1 MENNLN
7 QDESSK
13 LLLKVVT
20 CQTSSFR
27 TLIEALKEIL
37 KDVNIKFTI
46 QEPDQPNTGAMT
58 IVAMNISTSVL
69 IKLKIPASSFDS
81 YYCKPRNG
89 KQLLVGVNMNS
100 LYKLIKT
107 MNNEDNLTLY
117 IDENDINNLCIKLE
131 NGEKNLV
138 TTYKLKLLEISDTS
152 IPIPDAS
159 FPFMISIP
167 SAGFHKIIRDTSSI
181 AEYIDI
187 QFIDTINNPNTLI
200 FSCRGDFASQTTTF
214 TDKTTGFF
222 INKTEEVDKN
232 DTIVQGLYDLKN
244 LSLFSK
250 CGNLCNNIELYMMN
264 KYPLFIKYKVGNLG
278 EVYLVLSPINTNNNL
293 IESDDD
299 DDDDDDDDNDNDD

>member
-1 MENNLN
+1 MEDNLL
-7 QDESSK
+7 QDDTSK

-46 QEPDQPNTGAMT
+46 QESDQPNSGGMS

-69 IKLKIPASSFDS
+69 IKLKIPASSFDT
-81 YYCKPRNG
+81 YHCKPKNS

-100 LYKLIKT
+100 FYKLIKT

-138 TTYKLKLLEISDTS
+138 TTYKLKLLELSDTI
-152 IPIPDAS
+152 IPIPDAT

-167 SAGFHKIIRDTSSI
+167 SDRFHKIIRDTSSI

-187 QFIDTINNPNTLI
+187 KFIDTQDNPNTLM
-200 FSCRGDFASQTTTF
+200 FSCRGEFASQVTTF

-222 INKTEEVDKN
+222 ISKTEEIDKN

-244 LSLFSK
+244 LTLFSK

-264 KYPLFIKYKVGNLG
+264 KYPLFIKYQVGNLG
-278 EVYLVLSPINTNNNL
+278 NVFLVLSPINTNNNL

-299 DDDDDDDDNDNDD
+299 DDSNNSD

>member
-1 MENNLN
+1 MENNLI
-7 QDESSK
+7 QEDTSK

-46 QEPDQPNTGAMT
+46 QEPDQPNSGGLS
-58 IVAMNISTSVL
+58 IIAMNISTSVL

-81 YYCKPRNG
+81 YHCKPRNG

-107 MNNEDNLTLY
+107 MSNEDNLTLY

-138 TTYKLKLLEISDTS
+138 TTYKLKLLELSDTN
-152 IPIPDAS
+152 IPIQDAS

-167 SAGFHKIIRDTSSI
+167 SDRFHKIIRDSSSI

-187 QFIDTINNPNTLI
+187 KFIDTTDNPNTLI
-200 FSCRGDFASQTTTF
+200 FSCRGEFASQTTTI
-214 TDKTTGFF
+214 TDKTIGFF
-222 INKTEEVDKN
+222 INKTEEIDKN

-250 CGNLCNNIELYMMN
+250 CGNLCNNIELFMMN
-264 KYPLFIKYKVGNLG
+264 KYPLFIKYQVGNLG
-278 EVYLVLSPINTNNNL
+278 NVYLILSPINTNNNL
-293 IESDDD
+293 IDS
-299 DDDDDDDDNDNDD
+299 DDDDDNDDDSSD

>member
-1 MENNLN
+1 MEDNLL
-7 QDESSK
+7 QDDTSN

-46 QEPDQPNTGAMT
+46 QESEQPNSGGMS

-69 IKLKIPASSFDS
+69 IKLKIPASSFDT
-81 YYCKPRNG
+81 YYCKPKNG

-100 LYKLIKT
+100 FYKLIKT
-107 MNNEDNLTLY
+107 MSNEDNLTLY

-131 NGEKNLV
+131 NGEKNLI
-138 TTYKLKLLEISDTS
+138 TTYKLKLLELSDTI
-152 IPIPDAS
+152 IPIPDAT

-167 SAGFHKIIRDTSSI
+167 SDRFHKIIRDTSSI

-187 QFIDTINNPNTLI
+187 KFIDTQDNPNTLM
-200 FSCRGDFASQTTTF
+200 FSCRGEFASQVTTF
-214 TDKTTGFF
+214 TDKTSGFF
-222 INKTEEVDKN
+222 ISKTEEVNKN

-244 LSLFSK
+244 LTLFSK

-264 KYPLFIKYKVGNLG
+264 KYPLFIKYQVGNLG
-278 EVYLVLSPINTNNNL
+278 NVYLVLSPINTNNNL
-293 IESDDD
+293 IESDDED
-299 DDDDDDDDNDNDD
+299 DINSD

>member
-1 MENNLN
+1 MENILN
-7 QDESSK
+7 QEDTSK

-46 QEPDQPNTGAMT
+46 QEQDQPNSGGMT

-69 IKLKIPASSFDS
+69 IKLKVPASSFDS

-107 MNNEDNLTLY
+107 MSNEDNLTLY

-138 TTYKLKLLEISDTS
+138 TTYKLKLLELSDTN

-167 SAGFHKIIRDTSSI
+167 SDRFHKIIRDTSSI

-187 QFIDTINNPNTLI
+187 KFIDTTENPNTLI
-200 FSCRGDFASQTTTF
+200 FSCRGEFASQTTTF

-222 INKTEEVDKN
+222 INKTEEVDQN

-264 KYPLFIKYKVGNLG
+264 KYPLFIKYQVGNLG
-278 EVYLVLSPINTNNNL
+278 NVFLVLSPINTNNNL
-293 IESDDD
+293 LESDDEND
-299 DDDDDDDDNDNDD
+299 DDEISD

>member
-1 MENNLN
+1 MEDNLL
-7 QDESSK
+7 QDDTSN

-46 QEPDQPNTGAMT
+46 QESDQSNSGGMS

-69 IKLKIPASSFDS
+69 IKLKIPASSFDT
-81 YYCKPRNG
+81 YYCKPKNG

-100 LYKLIKT
+100 FYKLIKT
-107 MNNEDNLTLY
+107 MSNEDNLTLY

-131 NGEKNLV
+131 NGEKNLI
-138 TTYKLKLLEISDTS
+138 TTYKLKLLELSDTI
-152 IPIPDAS
+152 IPIPDAT

-167 SAGFHKIIRDTSSI
+167 SDRFHKIIRDTSSI

-187 QFIDTINNPNTLI
+187 KFIDTQDNPNTLM
-200 FSCRGDFASQTTTF
+200 FSCRGEFASQVTTF
-214 TDKTTGFF
+214 TDKTSGFF
-222 INKTEEVDKN
+222 ISKTEEVDKN

-244 LSLFSK
+244 LTLFSK

-264 KYPLFIKYKVGNLG
+264 KYPLFIKYQVGNLG
-278 EVYLVLSPINTNNNL
+278 NVYLVLSPINTNNNL
-293 IESDDD
+293 IESDDED
-299 DDDDDDDDNDNDD
+299 DINSD

>member
-1 MENNLN
+1 MEDNLI
-7 QDESSK
+7 QDDTST

-46 QEPDQPNTGAMT
+46 QESDQPNSGGMS

-69 IKLKIPASSFDS
+69 IKLKIPASSFDT
-81 YYCKPRNG
+81 YYCKPKNS

-100 LYKLIKT
+100 FYKLIKT
-107 MNNEDNLTLY
+107 MSNEDNLTLY

-131 NGEKNLV
+131 NGEKNLI
-138 TTYKLKLLEISDTS
+138 TTYKLKLLELSDTI
-152 IPIPDAS
+152 IPIPDAT

-167 SAGFHKIIRDTSSI
+167 SDRFHKIIRDTSSI

-187 QFIDTINNPNTLI
+187 KFIDTQDNPNTLM
-200 FSCRGDFASQTTTF
+200 FSCRGEFASQVTTF
-214 TDKTTGFF
+214 TDKTSGFF
-222 INKTEEVDKN
+222 ISKTEEVDKN

-244 LSLFSK
+244 LTLFSK

-264 KYPLFIKYKVGNLG
+264 KYPLFIKYQVGNLG
-278 EVYLVLSPINTNNNL
+278 NVFLVLSPINTNNNL

-299 DDDDDDDDNDNDD
+299 NDDINSD

>member
-1 MENNLN
+1 MEDNLL
-7 QDESSK
+7 QDDTSN

-46 QEPDQPNTGAMT
+46 QESEQPNSGGMS

-69 IKLKIPASSFDS
+69 IKLKIPASSFDT
-81 YYCKPRNG
+81 YYCKPKNG

-100 LYKLIKT
+100 FYKLIKT
-107 MNNEDNLTLY
+107 MSNEDNLTLY

-131 NGEKNLV
+131 NGEKNLI
-138 TTYKLKLLEISDTS
+138 TTYKLKLLELSDTI
-152 IPIPDAS
+152 IPIPDAT

-167 SAGFHKIIRDTSSI
+167 SDRFHKIIRDTSSI

-187 QFIDTINNPNTLI
+187 KFIDTQDNPNTLM
-200 FSCRGDFASQTTTF
+200 FSCRGEFASQVTTF
-214 TDKTTGFF
+214 TDKTSGFF
-222 INKTEEVDKN
+222 ISKTEEVDKN

-244 LSLFSK
+244 LTLFSK

-264 KYPLFIKYKVGNLG
+264 KYPLFIKYQVGNLG
-278 EVYLVLSPINTNNNL
+278 NVYLVLSPINTNNNL
-293 IESDDD
+293 IESDDED
-299 DDDDDDDDNDNDD
+299 DINSD

>member
-1 MENNLN
+1 MEDTLIQEDN
-7 QDESSK
+7 SK
-13 LLLKVVT
+13 LILKVVT

-46 QEPDQPNTGAMT
+46 QEPDQPNSGGLT
-58 IVAMNISTSVL
+58 IVAMNVSTSVL
-69 IKLKIPASSFDS
+69 IKLKIPASSFDI
-81 YYCKPRNG
+81 YHCKPRNG
-89 KQLLVGVNMNS
+89 KNLLVGVNMNS

-107 MNNEDNLTLY
+107 MSNEDNLTLY

-138 TTYKLKLLEISDTS
+138 TTYKLKLLELSDTV

-167 SAGFHKIIRDTSSI
+167 SDRFHKIIRDTSSI

-187 QFIDTINNPNTLI
+187 KFIDTKDNPNTLM
-200 FSCRGDFASQTTTF
+200 FSCRGEFASQVTTF

-222 INKTEEVDKN
+222 INKTEEIEN
-232 DTIVQGLYDLKN
+232 TDTIVQGIYDLKN
-244 LSLFSK
+244 LTLFSK

-264 KYPLFIKYKVGNLG
+264 KYPLFIKYQVGNLG
-278 EVYLVLSPINTNNNL
+278 NVFLVLSPINTNNNL
-293 IESDDD
+293 MESDDD
-299 DDDDDDDDNDNDD
+299 LDEEASD

>member
-1 MENNLN
+1 MEDNLLV
-7 QDESSK
+7 DDTSK

-46 QEPDQPNTGAMT
+46 QEADQPNAGGMS

-69 IKLKIPASSFDS
+69 IKLKIPALSFDT
-81 YYCKPRNG
+81 YHCKPKNG

-107 MNNEDNLTLY
+107 MSNEDNLTLY

-138 TTYKLKLLEISDTS
+138 TTYKLKLLELSDTI
-152 IPIPDAS
+152 IPIPDAT

-167 SAGFHKIIRDTSSI
+167 SDRFHKIIRDTSSI

-187 QFIDTINNPNTLI
+187 KFIDTQENPNTLM
-200 FSCRGDFASQTTTF
+200 FSCRGEFASQITTF
-214 TDKTTGFF
+214 TDKTSGFF
-222 INKTEEVDKN
+222 ISKTEEIDKN

-244 LSLFSK
+244 LTLFSK

-264 KYPLFIKYKVGNLG
+264 KYPLFIKYQVGNLG
-278 EVYLVLSPINTNNNL
+278 NVFLVLSPINTNNNL

-299 DDDDDDDDNDNDD
+299 DDDVNSD

>member
-1 MENNLN
+1 MEDNLL
-7 QDESSK
+7 QDDTSN

-46 QEPDQPNTGAMT
+46 QESDQPNSGGMS

-69 IKLKIPASSFDS
+69 IKLKIPASSFDT
-81 YYCKPRNG
+81 YYCKPKNG

-100 LYKLIKT
+100 FYKLIKT
-107 MNNEDNLTLY
+107 MSNEDNLTLY

-131 NGEKNLV
+131 NGEKNLI
-138 TTYKLKLLEISDTS
+138 TTYKLKLLELSDTI
-152 IPIPDAS
+152 IPIPDAT

-167 SAGFHKIIRDTSSI
+167 SDRFHKIIRDTSSI

-187 QFIDTINNPNTLI
+187 KFIDTQDNPNTLM
-200 FSCRGDFASQTTTF
+200 FSCRGEFASQVTTF
-214 TDKTTGFF
+214 TDKTLGFF
-222 INKTEEVDKN
+222 ISKTEEVDKN

-244 LSLFSK
+244 LTLFSK

-264 KYPLFIKYKVGNLG
+264 KYPLFIKYQVGNLG
-278 EVYLVLSPINTNNNL
+278 NVFLVLSPINTNNNL
-293 IESDDD
+293 IESDDED
-299 DDDDDDDDNDNDD
+299 DTNSD

>member
-1 MENNLN
+1 MENNSI
-7 QDESSK
+7 QEDTSK

-46 QEPDQPNTGAMT
+46 QEPDQPNSGVLS
-58 IVAMNISTSVL
+58 IIAMNISTSVL

-81 YYCKPRNG
+81 YHCKPRNG

-107 MNNEDNLTLY
+107 MSNEDNLTLY

-138 TTYKLKLLEISDTS
+138 TTYKLKLLELSDTN
-152 IPIPDAS
+152 IPIQDAS

-167 SAGFHKIIRDTSSI
+167 SDRFHKIIRDSSSI

-187 QFIDTINNPNTLI
+187 KFIDTTDNPNTLI
-200 FSCRGDFASQTTTF
+200 FSCRGEFASQTTTI
-214 TDKTTGFF
+214 TDKTLGFF
-222 INKTEEVDKN
+222 INKTEEIDKN

-250 CGNLCNNIELYMMN
+250 CGNLCNNIELFMMN
-264 KYPLFIKYKVGNLG
+264 KYPLFIKYQVGNLG
-278 EVYLVLSPINTNNNL
+278 NVYLILSPINTNNNL
-293 IESDDD
+293 IDSDEE
-299 DDDDDDDDNDNDD
+299 NDDYSSD

>member
-1 MENNLN
+1 MENNLHKK
-7 QDESSK
+7 DSSK
-13 LLLKVVT
+13 LLLEIVT

-46 QEPDQPNTGAMT
+46 QEPDVPNSGGMS

-81 YYCKPRNG
+81 FHCKPRNG

-107 MNNEDNLTLY
+107 MSNEDNLTLY
-117 IDENDINNLCIKLE
+117 IDENNINNLCIKLE
-131 NGEKNLV
+131 NGEKNFV
-138 TTYKLKLLEISDTS
+138 TTYELKLLELSDTN

-167 SAGFHKIIRDTSSI
+167 SDRFHKIIRDTSTI

-187 QFIDTINNPNTLI
+187 KFIDTVNNPNTLI
-200 FSCRGDFASQTTTF
+200 FSCRGEFASHKTEF

-250 CGNLCNNIELYMMN
+250 CSNLCNNIELYMMN
-264 KYPLFIKYKVGNLG
+264 KYPLFIKYQVGNLG
-278 EVYLVLSPINTNNNL
+278 NVFLVLSPINTNNNL
-293 IESDDD
+293 IESDESDED
-299 DDDDDDDDNDNDD
+299 EEEKENDDN